1 MDAAIE
7 EVEVEEVVEE
17 QQSLTDALTAEF
29 EKQAASDAPSEED
42 VAETV
47 EAEPTEEVVD
57 EVTPPE
63 HWSDEDKQAFV
74 TMDESGR
81 EWALRLEANAH
92 KGIEEKSLE
101 LKQFRDAFEPYKH
114 LVPPGVSEAQV
125 IQNLLNAQAVL
136 QRSPVEG
143 IKWLMRSY
151 GVDEKQFNP
160 TDTVPDDDVY
170 VDPEV
175 RNLTQKVNQL
185 TERAQNDLQRAEQE
199 RQQQVYAEIVKFRDT
214 TDDDG
219 NVLYPHFAQVQGVMA
234 GLMQSGRAIDME
246 SAYAEAV
253 WAIPEYRDVVIA
265 KQTKELAEKEMAASS
280 VAAKKAIKAATSVSG
295 KSSSKKSTGPRTVAD
310 SLAENYDK
318 SIRGE
323 L

>member
-253 WAIPEYRDVVIA
+253 WAIPEYRDAVIA